1 VYIIHIDVNYVYTL
15 ISKFNTLN
23 IVNNQPNF
31 NNNLNPNEI
40 HKFINQ
46 LRLLSINIIF
56 NIIINY
62 ICKTKV

>member
-1 VYIIHIDVNYVYTL
+1 MYIIHIDVNYVYTL